1 MKTLFGIIAILLSS
15 FAVSFAQDKKD
26 ITTEKIKVSGNCGD
40 CKKRIE
46 KAAYIPGVKRAEWD
60 SHTQILT
67 VIYRPSKTS
76 AEKIETS
83 IANVGYDAGDIKA
96 TDETYKK
103 LPQCCAYREDEAHV
117 HED

>member
-1 MKTLFGIIAILLSS
+1 MKTIFGIIALLLSS
-15 FAVSFAQDKKD
+15 FAISFAQDKKD
-26 ITTEKIKVSGNCGD
+26 ITTEKIKVSGTCGD

-76 AEKIETS
+76 VEKIETS
-83 IANVGYDAGDIKA
+83 IVAVGYDAGDMKA
-96 TDETYKK
+96 TDEDYHK
-103 LPQCCAYREDEAHV
+103 LPQCCAYREQDAHV
-117 HED
+117 HE